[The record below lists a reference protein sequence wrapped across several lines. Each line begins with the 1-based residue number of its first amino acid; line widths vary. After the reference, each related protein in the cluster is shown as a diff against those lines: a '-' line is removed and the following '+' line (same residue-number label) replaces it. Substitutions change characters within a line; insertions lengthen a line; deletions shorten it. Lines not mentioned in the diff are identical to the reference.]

1 MYIQVPS
8 IQVNFANFCS
18 YGLIKTFRR
27 MMKLNFM
34 AIKISIWF
42 GLLSI
47 STWWGSRSVIRYW
60 NQPLTT
66 NMVYSFGDNE
76 NGIQFPLMTFCDD
89 EFVSKKIKIECKVGL
104 ANTSKIQTSSSSQ
117 NLRFFHSQTL
127 KNLKF

>member
-1 MYIQVPS
+1 MFKSTLQTFV
-8 IQVNFANFCS
+8 AMD
-18 YGLIKTFRR
+18 GLKTFQR
-27 MMKLNFM
+27 MMKLNLM

-47 STWWGSRSVIRYW
+47 SAWWGSRSVIRYW

-89 EFVSKKIKIECKVGL
+89 EYVSKKIKIECKVG
-104 ANTSKIQTSSSSQ
+104 
-117 NLRFFHSQTL
+117 
-127 KNLKF
+127 